1 MCNEAEARD
10 RRAYGPSGL
19 DAFRVGN
26 VSHNHFGLV
35 LVSCERADLRPTPRG
50 VWIYAD
56 DGRQLD
62 ELPGPSFLE
71 PKSWMSCAMP
81 SCSNARATFGRMGS
95 CDAGMLPRHSCV
107 RLDPTRRRATTPGET
122 KAKSV
127 TSELV
132 NSLKGVSS
140 CRMKHEFPAISTFW
154 SVRKS
159 KGHLWS
165 PSYSRGPWAERQ
177 SRFSAST

>member
-1 MCNEAEARD
+1 MCNEAEVRD

-81 SCSNARATFGRMGS
+81 SCSNARRYIRENGVLRRWNVASAFLRPPGPDATSR
-95 CDAGMLPRHSCV
+95 D
-107 RLDPTRRRATTPGET
+107 DTR
-122 KAKSV
+122 
-127 TSELV
+127 
-132 NSLKGVSS
+132 
-140 CRMKHEFPAISTFW
+140 
-154 SVRKS
+154 
-159 KGHLWS
+159 
-165 PSYSRGPWAERQ
+165 
-177 SRFSAST
+177 